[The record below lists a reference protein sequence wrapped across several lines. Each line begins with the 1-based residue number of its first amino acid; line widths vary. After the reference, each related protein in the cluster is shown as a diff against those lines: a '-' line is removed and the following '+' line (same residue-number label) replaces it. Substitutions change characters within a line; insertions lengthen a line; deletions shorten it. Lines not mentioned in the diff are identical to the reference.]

1 MRHGLSLITLNRARE
16 IDSIIQCSI
25 QEMEAILGILSRKAF
40 NAGIRG
46 S

>member
-1 MRHGLSLITLNRARE
+1 MRHDLSLIALNRARE

-25 QEMEAILGILSRKAF
+25 QEMEASLGIISRKAF
-40 NAGIRG
+40 NMGIRG